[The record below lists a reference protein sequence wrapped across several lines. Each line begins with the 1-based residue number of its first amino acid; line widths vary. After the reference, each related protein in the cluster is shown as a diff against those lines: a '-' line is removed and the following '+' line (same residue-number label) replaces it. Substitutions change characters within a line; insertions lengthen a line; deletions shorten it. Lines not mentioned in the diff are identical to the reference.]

1 MPMYLLWICRTCLF
15 LWMEKAV
22 RGYLGQH
29 LNINLGLKYILK
41 GKNACK
47 YFSESGPNKHRRG
60 SYNSLYVNKLLVV
73 VLSRMIH
80 LSVFLKGNPSDHLRA
95 VFLSAVP

>member
-1 MPMYLLWICRTCLF
+1 M
-15 LWMEKAV
+15 

-29 LNINLGLKYILK
+29 LNASLGLKYMLK

-47 YFSESGPNKHRRG
+47 YFSESGPNKRGTG
-60 SYNSLYVNKLLVV
+60 SYDSLCVNKSLVV

-80 LSVFLKGNPSDHLRA
+80 SSVFFTGDPSDHPVVL
-95 VFLSAVP
+95 LLAVP

>member
-1 MPMYLLWICRTCLF
+1 
-15 LWMEKAV
+15 MEKTV

-29 LNINLGLKYILK
+29 LNASLGLKYMLK

-47 YFSESGPNKHRRG
+47 YFSESGPNKRGTG
-60 SYNSLYVNKLLVV
+60 SYDSLRVNKSLVV

-80 LSVFLKGNPSDHLRA
+80 SSVFFKGDPSDHPDVL
-95 VFLSAVP
+95 LLAVP